1 MDSTSEQHY
10 DTNAPSDPVQIFVS
24 QACFSEL
31 EATLYLSRAT
41 NYLFGDNAE
50 LLDLGNVQ
58 IFVREGE

>member
-1 MDSTSEQHY
+1 VDSTSELHH
-10 DTNAPSDPVQIFVS
+10 DTEAAIEPVQIFVS

-31 EATLYLSRAT
+31 EATLYLSGAK

-58 IFVREGE
+58 ILVREE